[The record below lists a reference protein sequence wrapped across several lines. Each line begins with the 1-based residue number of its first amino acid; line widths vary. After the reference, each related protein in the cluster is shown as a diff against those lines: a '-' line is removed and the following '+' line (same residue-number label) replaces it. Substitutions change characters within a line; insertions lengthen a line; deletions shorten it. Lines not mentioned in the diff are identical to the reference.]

1 MQNCFRHQSF
11 ASSIF
16 FKGFFS
22 FLSSL
27 SKPSNHHHHHKIR
40 LNENETEND
49 ATDDPESA
57 CYRTRTTELTSSSV
71 KCVDVCV
78 EFEND
83 DTKTSNRV
91 CRSSPILESN
101 ASENAC
107 ERACA
112 DAYYHSTSLKFH
124 ANEQKMKDYE
134 RLRDETCK
142 KECSR
147 AFFSEQQQRSGHE
160 ATED

>member
-1 MQNCFRHQSF
+1 M
-11 ASSIF
+11 
-16 FKGFFS
+16 
-22 FLSSL
+22 
-27 SKPSNHHHHHKIR
+27 R

-49 ATDDPESA
+49 AIIDDPESA

-107 ERACA
+107 ERACV

-124 ANEQKMKDYE
+124 ADEQKMKEYE
-134 RLRDETCK
+134 DLRTGTCK

-147 AFFSEQQQRSGHE
+147 AFLSEQRGNE

>member
-1 MQNCFRHQSF
+1 M
-11 ASSIF
+11 
-16 FKGFFS
+16 
-22 FLSSL
+22 
-27 SKPSNHHHHHKIR
+27 R
-40 LNENETEND
+40 LNENEND
-49 ATDDPESA
+49 TDDPESA
-57 CYRTRTTELTSSSV
+57 CYRTRTTEYTSSSV

-78 EFEND
+78 EFD
-83 DTKTSNRV
+83 DNNTTKTSNRV
-91 CRSSPILESN
+91 CRSSPILESS

-107 ERACA
+107 ERACL

-134 RLRDETCK
+134 RLRNETCK

-147 AFFSEQQQRSGHE
+147 AFFSAQQQRSGHE

>member
-1 MQNCFRHQSF
+1 M
-11 ASSIF
+11 
-16 FKGFFS
+16 
-22 FLSSL
+22 
-27 SKPSNHHHHHKIR
+27 
-40 LNENETEND
+40 NETENGN
-49 ATDDPESA
+49 TDDPESA
-57 CYRTRTTELTSSSV
+57 CYRTRTTESTSSSV

-78 EFEND
+78 EFKND

-134 RLRDETCK
+134 RLRHETCK

-147 AFFSEQQQRSGHE
+147 AFFSEQQRSGNE

>member
-1 MQNCFRHQSF
+1 M
-11 ASSIF
+11 
-16 FKGFFS
+16 
-22 FLSSL
+22 
-27 SKPSNHHHHHKIR
+27 
-40 LNENETEND
+40 NETENGN
-49 ATDDPESA
+49 TDDPESA
-57 CYRTRTTELTSSSV
+57 CYRTRTTESTSSSV

-124 ANEQKMKDYE
+124 ADEQKMKEYE
-134 RLRDETCK
+134 SLRTETCK

-147 AFFSEQQQRSGHE
+147 AFLSEQRGNE

>member
-1 MQNCFRHQSF
+1 M
-11 ASSIF
+11 
-16 FKGFFS
+16 
-22 FLSSL
+22 
-27 SKPSNHHHHHKIR
+27 R
-40 LNENETEND
+40 LNDMNETENGN
-49 ATDDPESA
+49 TDDPESA
-57 CYRTRTTELTSSSV
+57 CYRTRTTESTSSSV

-107 ERACA
+107 ERACL

-124 ANEQKMKDYE
+124 ADEQKMKEYE
-134 RLRDETCK
+134 SLRTETCK

-147 AFFSEQQQRSGHE
+147 AFLSEQRGNE

>member
-1 MQNCFRHQSF
+1 M
-11 ASSIF
+11 
-16 FKGFFS
+16 
-22 FLSSL
+22 
-27 SKPSNHHHHHKIR
+27 R

-49 ATDDPESA
+49 AIIDDPESA

-107 ERACA
+107 ERACV

-124 ANEQKMKDYE
+124 ADEQKMKEYE
-134 RLRDETCK
+134 DLRTETCK

-147 AFFSEQQQRSGHE
+147 AFLSEQRGNE

>member
-1 MQNCFRHQSF
+1 M
-11 ASSIF
+11 
-16 FKGFFS
+16 
-22 FLSSL
+22 
-27 SKPSNHHHHHKIR
+27 R
-40 LNENETEND
+40 LNDMNETENGN
-49 ATDDPESA
+49 TDDPESA
-57 CYRTRTTELTSSSV
+57 CYRTRTTESTSSSV

-124 ANEQKMKDYE
+124 ANEQKVKDYE
-134 RLRDETCK
+134 RLRHETCK

-147 AFFSEQQQRSGHE
+147 AFFSEQQRSGNE

>member
-1 MQNCFRHQSF
+1 M
-11 ASSIF
+11 
-16 FKGFFS
+16 
-22 FLSSL
+22 
-27 SKPSNHHHHHKIR
+27 
-40 LNENETEND
+40 NETEND

-57 CYRTRTTELTSSSV
+57 CYRTRTTESTSSSV

-107 ERACA
+107 ERACV

-124 ANEQKMKDYE
+124 ADEQKMKEYE
-134 RLRDETCK
+134 RLRTETCK

-147 AFFSEQQQRSGHE
+147 AFFSEQRRGNE

>member
-1 MQNCFRHQSF
+1 M
-11 ASSIF
+11 
-16 FKGFFS
+16 
-22 FLSSL
+22 
-27 SKPSNHHHHHKIR
+27 R

-49 ATDDPESA
+49 TIDPESA
-57 CYRTRTTELTSSSV
+57 CYRTRTTESTSSSV

-91 CRSSPILESN
+91 CRSSPILEHST
-101 ASENAC
+101 SENAC
-107 ERACA
+107 ERACV

-124 ANEQKMKDYE
+124 ANEQKMKEYE
-134 RLRDETCK
+134 SLGKETCK

-147 AFFSEQQQRSGHE
+147 AFFSERRGNE

>member
-1 MQNCFRHQSF
+1 M
-11 ASSIF
+11 
-16 FKGFFS
+16 
-22 FLSSL
+22 
-27 SKPSNHHHHHKIR
+27 R
-40 LNENETEND
+40 LNENEND
-49 ATDDPESA
+49 TIDPESA
-57 CYRTRTTELTSSSV
+57 CYRTRTTEYTSSSV

-78 EFEND
+78 EFD
-83 DTKTSNRV
+83 DNNTTKTSNRV
-91 CRSSPILESN
+91 CRSSPILESS

-134 RLRDETCK
+134 RLRNETCK

-147 AFFSEQQQRSGHE
+147 AFFSAQQQHSGHE

>member
-1 MQNCFRHQSF
+1 M
-11 ASSIF
+11 
-16 FKGFFS
+16 
-22 FLSSL
+22 
-27 SKPSNHHHHHKIR
+27 R
-40 LNENETEND
+40 LNETEND
-49 ATDDPESA
+49 TNDPESA
-57 CYRTRTTELTSSSV
+57 CYRTRTTEYTSSSV

-107 ERACA
+107 ERACV

-124 ANEQKMKDYE
+124 ADEQKMKEYE
-134 RLRDETCK
+134 SLRTETCK

-147 AFFSEQQQRSGHE
+147 AFLSEQQRGN
-160 ATED
+160 EDAED